1 METGESNI
9 TSCISESFNSAKT
22 EQYHLSLEISPTK
35 LSYCLL
41 NTNNFEYVFLK
52 SIITKDISEII
63 KIIAEDEL
71 LKSNFSS
78 STLSYSNF
86 PSTIVP
92 NKFYKKENE
101 KSILKFDNDTFKI
114 MKRDNI
120 HQIDSTIIYSIPL
133 ELDEF
138 ISDIFPSISVKN
150 KTNII
155 IDQLIE
161 QEKTNNEKSVFTF
174 IENKKVEIIVMKNDR
189 LYFRNNFDFE
199 SETDLLYYVLFCFE
213 QLKLST
219 EKTSLILFGDVKKED
234 RNFNILY
241 DYIRNVS
248 FGNNSEK
255 LTYNEEFSALKNHE
269 YFSLFSQILCA

>member
-1 METGESNI
+1 METGENNI
-9 TSCISESFNSAKT
+9 TSCISESFNSANS
-22 EQYHLSLEISPTK
+22 EQYHLSVEISPTK

-52 SIITKDISEII
+52 SIRTKDISEII

-71 LKSNFSS
+71 LKSDFSS
-78 STLSYSNF
+78 STLSYSDF

-101 KSILKFDNDTFKI
+101 KSILKLDNETFNI
-114 MKRDNI
+114 LKRDNV
-120 HQIDSTIIYSIPL
+120 HQINSTIIYSIPSK
-133 ELDEF
+133 LDEF

-161 QEKTNNEKSVFTF
+161 QEKTDNEKSVFTF
-174 IENKKVEIIVMKNDR
+174 IENKKVEIIVLKNDR

-255 LTYNEEFSALKNHE
+255 LTYTEEFSALKNHE